1 MLVHLNIGSNQGDR
15 RALIERA
22 VALIVDILQPAEW
35 RVSSPVET
43 PPWGF
48 SSPFPFMNI
57 GMDLQLPQMAPEALL
72 DALQAIE
79 RSISSMPHRNAD
91 GSYRDREIDIDII
104 AVDDVV
110 YSSERLVL
118 PHPRMRGRYFVLR
131 PMVSLLPGW
140 RHPATGL
147 AVEDMLSECGDTE
160 NHACAE

>member
-91 GSYRDREIDIDII
+91 GSYRDRPIDIDLID
-104 AVDDVV
+104 AGGLRVCDA
-110 YSSERLVL
+110 ELTL
-118 PHPRMRGRYFVLR
+118 PHPRAHLR
-131 PMVSLLPGW
+131 PFVIGPLRELD
-140 RHPATGL
+140 PATADAIIRL
-147 AVEDMLSECGDTE
+147 A
-160 NHACAE
+160 AR